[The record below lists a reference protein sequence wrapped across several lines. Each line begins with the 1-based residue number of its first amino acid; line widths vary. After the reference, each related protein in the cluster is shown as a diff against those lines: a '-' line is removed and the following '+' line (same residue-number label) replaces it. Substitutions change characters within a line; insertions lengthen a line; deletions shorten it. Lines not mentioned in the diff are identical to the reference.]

1 MRPACA
7 TPSTWKTAPRS
18 CAPPAAISLNP
29 SPPSV
34 KMAPPSGHRCN
45 GSNDL
50 STERESCGLR
60 DQLQSVDAVYRNS
73 AGNTRPAVPDLAR
86 QTPHLPR
93 RELSRRRYCP
103 LPALTR
109 TGLSD
114 RTYPS
119 RGPRIRPG
127 SSGPVS
133 AQGQRVP
140 RRHARQ
146 LPRTGGTVQLQLPL
160 CRERTLLSPER
171 LPRRGAGLQ
180 RRVRPAGCR
189 SPRRLPTLKHLI
201 KVEDQSGNPLLPGA
215 VAYESIVDT
224 ALPAAPMP
232 VPTGDELYIL
242 YTGGTTGM
250 PKGVLWRQRDI
261 FVSAM
266 GGRLHSSTV
275 PFASYHDIV
284 EQVRSAAGSMSS
296 LLLPPLMHGAAQWM
310 AFQAITLGGFLAI
323 PDRVD
328 RLQPAEVLRLAER
341 EGVRVIPVVG
351 DAIARPL
358 VAEIQAGDYDLS
370 NVLLV
375 TNGGAALSPVVRD
388 ALKAVL
394 PHAALMDAVGA
405 SESGSQMSVVIS
417 ADHNDEVSV
426 FTPQPDTAVLAEDL
440 SRVLTAGAGGEGWLA
455 RRDYIPLG
463 YMGDRAKTEKTF
475 PTVDGVRWSVPGDRA
490 RALPDG
496 RLGLLGRDSAT
507 INSGGEKIFAEEV
520 ERAVA
525 CHPAV
530 YDVIVVG
537 RPSQRW
543 GSEVVAVVQ
552 LVDGAE
558 PTDTDLREACAQH
571 LARYKIPKSFV
582 RTTEVVRSPAGKADY
597 RWAKQVAA
605 RDTHSHHDDRD
616 TAAAL

>member
-1 MRPACA
+1 VDSA
-7 TPSTWKTAPRS
+7 TSFNLSTLFNEITQAIADQTFLVWRDKRLTYRDVNSRVDGIAHYLHSLGLGCRIERAHLAGHESGQDHLALYLRNGNEYLEAMIGSYRARVAPFNCSFRYVESELHYLLNDSQAAAVVYNAEFAPRV
-18 CAPPAAISLNP
+18 AA
-29 SPPSV
+29 V
-34 KMAPPSGHRCN
+34 
-45 GSNDL
+45 
-50 STERESCGLR
+50 R
-60 DQLQSVDAVYRNS
+60 D
-73 AGNTRPAVPDLAR
+73 
-86 QTPHLPR
+86 
-93 RELSRRRYCP
+93 
-103 LPALTR
+103 
-109 TGLSD
+109 
-114 RTYPS
+114 
-119 RGPRIRPG
+119 
-127 SSGPVS
+127 
-133 AQGQRVP
+133 
-140 RRHARQ
+140 
-146 LPRTGGTVQLQLPL
+146 
-160 CRERTLLSPER
+160 
-171 LPRRGAGLQ
+171 
-180 RRVRPAGCR
+180 
-189 SPRRLPTLKHLI
+189 RLPTLKHLI
-201 KVEDQSGNPLLPGA
+201 QVEDQSGNPLLPGA
-215 VAYESIVDT
+215 VAYESIVGT
-224 ALPAAPMP
+224 APPASPMP
-232 VPTGDELYIL
+232 VPTGDDLYVL

-250 PKGVLWRQRDI
+250 PKGVLWRQHDI

-266 GGRLHSSTV
+266 GGRPHSSTV
-275 PFASYHDIV
+275 PFTSYHDIV
-284 EQVRSAAGSMSS
+284 EQARAAAGSMSF

-310 AFQAITLGGFLAI
+310 TFQAITLGGFLAI

-341 EGVRVIPVVG
+341 EGVRCIPVVG
-351 DAIARPL
+351 DAVARPL

-375 TNGGAALSPVVRD
+375 TNGGAALSPTVRD
-388 ALKAVL
+388 ALKAAL

-417 ADHNDEVSV
+417 AGHNDEMSV

-440 SRVLTAGAGGEGWLA
+440 SSVLTGGTGWLA

-463 YMGDRAKTEKTF
+463 YLGDRAKTEKTF

-496 RLGLLGRDSAT
+496 RIELLGRDSAT

-558 PTDTDLREACAQH
+558 PTDTELREVCAQH
-571 LARYKIPKSFV
+571 LAGYKIPKSFV
-582 RTTEVVRSPAGKADY
+582 RTTKVVRSPAGKADY